1 LLATAGWART
11 LSLDL
16 LDQWRALEQT
26 GQFRFTPPTHVVL
39 ALAQALDELAAE
51 GGVRGRAARYRA
63 NQATL
68 LAGMRG
74 LGFIEYLE
82 PRLQG
87 PIITSFRY
95 PADPRFDFSTFS
107 GRLKELGFV
116 IYPGKVSGAN
126 CFRIG
131 TIGRIFP
138 DDVRALLRAVEIC
151 YQELLATAPTRPP
164 PALAR
169 R

>member
-1 LLATAGWART
+1 
-11 LSLDL
+11 
-16 LDQWRALEQT
+16 
-26 GQFRFTPPTHVVL
+26 VL

-51 GGVRGRAARYRA
+51 GGIPGRAARYRA

-68 LAGMRG
+68 LAGMRAF
-74 LGFIEYLE
+74 GFVEYLA
-82 PRLQG
+82 PPLQG

-95 PADPRFDFSTFS
+95 PADPHFDFPTFS
-107 GRLKELGFV
+107 GRLSERGFV
-116 IYPGKVSGAN
+116 IYPGKVSGAD

-151 YQELLATAPTRPP
+151 CQELLPTARAPTRPP
-164 PALAR
+164 PWHGDDQRSAEGPR
-169 R
+169 